1 VTGER
6 LAAQRAVLAEVL
18 DTLVPES
25 GGFPGAGAVALDHV
39 LAMAAASAEVERL
52 LAEGLQAVEAEVR
65 ASGAL
70 RLASLGVDERE
81 ALLRRVER
89 AQPESFDALVKHT
102 YDGYYVHPRVLECL
116 GLDAS
121 PPHPRGHE
129 VETVDL
135 PDLAR
140 VTARGPLYRSAP

>member
-1 VTGER
+1 MTGR
-6 LAAQRAVLAEVL
+6 LAAQRDALAEVL

-39 LAMAAASAEVERL
+39 LATAAASAELARL
-52 LAEGLQAVEAEVR
+52 LAEGLEAVEAEGR
-65 ASGAL
+65 AIGAP

-89 AQPESFDALVKHT
+89 SHPEFFEALVKHA
-102 YDGYYVHPRVLECL
+102 YDGYYAHPQVLGCL

-121 PPHPRGHE
+121 PPPPRGHE
-129 VETVDL
+129 VEAVDL

-140 VTARGPLYRSAP
+140 VTARGPLYRPAP